1 MSFSRIVAVSAGGMT
16 AQRARLNV
24 LASNLANVHTTRTAA
39 GGPYRR
45 QEVVFRA
52 EPLGPEEATIPTAA
66 RTESPKPPLTVR
78 VVERVADP
86 RPPILRYEPEHPD
99 ANTQGYVAYPNI
111 NPLEE
116 MVNMLSATRSYEA
129 NLSVL
134 KTAKQ
139 LNTQTIELLK
149 V

>member
-1 MSFSRIVAVSAGGMT
+1 MSFRRIVDIGAGGMT

-24 LASNLANVHTTRTAA
+24 IASNLANVHTTRTSE

-45 QEVVFRA
+45 QDVVFRA
-52 EPLGPEEATIPTAA
+52 EHLEPEEAAQSAA
-66 RTESPKPPLTVR
+66 TRTTSTETPVTVR

-99 ANTQGYVAYPNI
+99 ADAQGYVAYPNI
-111 NPLEE
+111 NPIEE

-139 LNTQTIELLK
+139 LSAKTIELLK